1 MNARAPLLPAAFR
14 AGGARALPWV
24 ALLALSAALHFV
36 WFERPLTVV
45 FDEVYFPRFALSYLK
60 GEYYF
65 DLHPPLGKLILF
77 ATAWLGGLD
86 PAFSFATNHL
96 PFPDSSY
103 LLLRVPPR
111 IAGTLLPL
119 VLVAVALE
127 LGVSRFASF
136 TAGYLAALDNAL
148 LVISRFA
155 LLDSF
160 LLLFGFGAIW
170 CWLRARRGGWP
181 WLAAAALLA
190 GAALS
195 VKWTGLAFIGLILL
209 AEALRWLRAPQTAG
223 VLRIGAAGAIA
234 AAVYVASFAA
244 HFALA
249 HKTGQDD
256 AAMSREFQATLA
268 GNPNAADPALARPG
282 FFARFAELNA
292 RMFDGHRR
300 TVERHP
306 YSSRWYDWPFMMRS
320 VDFWAEHK
328 DGRIAHIYF
337 LGNPVVWWT
346 AGYCILFLLVN
357 LPPKLFNLVVE
368 RETGAIERTEAAIV
382 TAYLANLLP
391 FVFIGRIMF
400 SYHYLAALCVALI
413 ALGHLLDRCGA
424 YKRRFGLALLALA
437 AAAFVYFAPLSYGL
451 PLAPEHFD
459 ARFWVR
465 GWR

>member
-1 MNARAPLLPAAFR
+1 MNAPARASARQWPRLLPW
-14 AGGARALPWV
+14 G

-36 WFERPLTVV
+36 FFERPLTVV
-45 FDEVYFPRFALSYLK
+45 FDEVYFPKYAMAYLR

-65 DLHPPLGKLILF
+65 DLHPPLGKLVF
-77 ATAWLGGLD
+77 FVTAWLAGLD

-96 PFPDSSY
+96 PFPDPSY
-103 LLLRVPPR
+103 VLLRVPPR

-119 VLVAVALE
+119 LLVAVALE
-127 LGVSRFASF
+127 LGVSRFAAF
-136 TAGYLAALDNAL
+136 VVGALAALDNAL

-160 LLLFGFGAIW
+160 LLLFGFGALW
-170 CWLRARRGGWP
+170 CYLRARRRGRRWFV
-181 WLAAAALLA
+181 AAALLA

-195 VKWTGLAFIGLILL
+195 VKWTGLAFVGLILL
-209 AEALRWLRAPQTAG
+209 AEGWQWLRA
-223 VLRIGAAGAIA
+223 RNAAGIVRIAAATALA
-234 AAVYVASFAA
+234 AAVYVANFAA

-249 HKTGQDD
+249 QKSGRDD

-268 GNPNAADPALARPG
+268 GNPNAADASIERPG
-282 FFARFAELNA
+282 FWARFMELHVA
-292 RMFDGHRR
+292 MYEGHRR

-306 YSSRWYDWPFMMRS
+306 YSSRWHDWPFMLRS

-337 LGNPVVWWT
+337 LGNPVVWWA
-346 AGYCILFLLVN
+346 AGYCMLFLLVN
-357 LPPKLFNLVVE
+357 FPPRLFDSLVRREAGAIGAVEAQLVV
-368 RETGAIERTEAAIV
+368 
-382 TAYLANLLP
+382 AYLANLLP

-400 SYHYLAALCVALI
+400 SYHYLAALCVAIL
-413 ALGHLLDRCGA
+413 ATGYLLDRCGE
-424 YKRRFGLALLALA
+424 YRRALGVALLAVA
-437 AAAFVYFAPLSYGL
+437 AAAFVYFAPLSYAL
-451 PLAPEHFD
+451 PLTPEQFE

>member
-1 MNARAPLLPAAFR
+1 MNARAP
-14 AGGARALPWV
+14 ALPWV

-170 CWLRARRGGWP
+170 C
-181 WLAAAALLA
+181 
-190 GAALS
+190 
-195 VKWTGLAFIGLILL
+195 
-209 AEALRWLRAPQTAG
+209 
-223 VLRIGAAGAIA
+223 
-234 AAVYVASFAA
+234 
-244 HFALA
+244 
-249 HKTGQDD
+249 
-256 AAMSREFQATLA
+256 
-268 GNPNAADPALARPG
+268 
-282 FFARFAELNA
+282 
-292 RMFDGHRR
+292 
-300 TVERHP
+300 
-306 YSSRWYDWPFMMRS
+306 
-320 VDFWAEHK
+320 
-328 DGRIAHIYF
+328 
-337 LGNPVVWWT
+337 
-346 AGYCILFLLVN
+346 
-357 LPPKLFNLVVE
+357 
-368 RETGAIERTEAAIV
+368 
-382 TAYLANLLP
+382 
-391 FVFIGRIMF
+391 
-400 SYHYLAALCVALI
+400 
-413 ALGHLLDRCGA
+413 
-424 YKRRFGLALLALA
+424 
-437 AAAFVYFAPLSYGL
+437 
-451 PLAPEHFD
+451 
-459 ARFWVR
+459 
-465 GWR
+465 